1 MIPESP
7 ALSPLWAATLAACG
21 TWFLTALGS
30 LPVLFFKSAPRRL
43 MDALMGFAGGVMVA
57 ASCWSLLTPSLELG
71 GIWPAVCGLAA
82 GALLIYVLDQLLP
95 HLHPEFPDEATLEG
109 PWVTWRR
116 TTLLI
121 AAITLHNFPEGLAIG
136 VAFGGREPAAAL
148 ALALGIGLQNIPE
161 GLAVALPLRRDG
173 MNRWRA
179 LWYGQLTA
187 VVEPFAAF
195 LGAFVVVRA
204 TSILPFALALAAG
217 AMLYVVVEELIPETV
232 RSGSSDIATIGFVLG
247 FAIMMALDNL
257 LG

>member
-1 MIPESP
+1 MTPESLS
-7 ALSPLWAATLAACG
+7 LSPLWAATLAACG
-21 TWFLTALGS
+21 TWLLTALGS

-57 ASCWSLLTPSLELG
+57 ASCWSLLTPSLDLG
-71 GIWPAVCGLAA
+71 GIWPAVCGLGA

-187 VVEPFAAF
+187 AVEPLAAF

-232 RSGSSDIATIGFVLG
+232 RSGSIDIATIGFVLG
-247 FAIMMALDNL
+247 FAVMMSLDNL

>member
-1 MIPESP
+1 MTVGSLT
-7 ALSPLWAATLAACG
+7 LSPIWAATLAACG

-30 LPVLFFKSAPRRL
+30 VPVLFFKSAPRRL
-43 MDALMGFAGGVMVA
+43 MDSLMGFAGGVMVA
-57 ASCWSLLTPSLELG
+57 ASCWSLLTPALELG
-71 GIWPAVCGLAA
+71 GIGPSVTGLAM
-82 GALLIYVLDQLLP
+82 GAALVYVLDQLLP
-95 HLHPEFPDEATLEG
+95 HIHPEFPDEASAEG
-109 PWVTWRR
+109 PSVAWRR

-148 ALALGIGLQNIPE
+148 ALALGIGLQNVPE

-173 MNRWRA
+173 MSRWRA

-187 VVEPFAAF
+187 VVEPLAAC
-195 LGAFVVVRA
+195 LGAFVIVHA
-204 TSILPFALALAAG
+204 ASILPFALALAAG

-232 RSGSSDIATIGFVLG
+232 RSGSIDIATIGFIIG
-247 FAIMMALDNL
+247 FAVMMSLDNL